1 MRLSSMTRLPLRLL
15 AASALTAFAWTAE
28 ASIAGDAAS
37 LQGTDWRLETINNHP
52 IANGQPRL
60 ELGADGSVGGS
71 TGCNVIKS
79 TYALDDGS
87 LSLGAIGTTRKFCR
101 AVWETERAFLQMLDN
116 VRGYAVDGNVL
127 TLTGLNGETLATF
140 RNE

>member
-1 MRLSSMTRLPLRLL
+1 MNRLSLRLF
-15 AASALTAFAWTAE
+15 AASALIAFAWNAQ

-37 LQGTDWRLETINNHP
+37 LQGTEWRLETINNHP

-60 ELGADGSVGGS
+60 ELGTNGTVAGS
-71 TGCNVIKS
+71 TGCNAIRS

-87 LSLGAIGTTRKFCR
+87 LNLGAIGTTRKYCR
-101 AVWETERAFLQMLDN
+101 AVWETERAFLEMLDN
-116 VRGYAVDGNVL
+116 VRGYTIDGDTL